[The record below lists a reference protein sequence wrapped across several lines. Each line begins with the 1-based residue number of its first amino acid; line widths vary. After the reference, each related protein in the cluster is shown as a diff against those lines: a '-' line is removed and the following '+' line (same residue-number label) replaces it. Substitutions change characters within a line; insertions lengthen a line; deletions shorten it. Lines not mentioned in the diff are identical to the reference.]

1 MPRLNVLSKI
11 EIQNYEKLPDL
22 SEKDW
27 DEIIDKLRNND
38 VFLNLRVP
46 VTKIIFILQYGYF
59 RKSHR
64 FFSITDFKK
73 EDIKYISILFNLT
86 LSSIQSEINKKNELN
101 TKHLFWKQRSVI
113 LKELGYQSYRDH
125 KQIIQKEI
133 HFYIN
138 KRLKPKNIF
147 EQVILFLRK
156 QKIELPSYDS
166 LQKEITNGLNDFE
179 DQLSK
184 QIKLHLDND
193 IRQLLDQLLDE
204 IIKED
209 QHFKT
214 GVKTSVLTQLKTPNQ
229 SIKFGKISE
238 SIENFKTVSEIF
250 KALLPIMDKLNFS
263 PEVIAYHASWTIKAR
278 LFQIQQFPSVEKRY
292 LHLLSFISHQY
303 KLRQDNFVDVFLN
316 AVKNYQ
322 NFIEKEKREMILASL
337 IEKDTVKK
345 LSTSRNHYKEICE
358 QMIAI
363 ADSLLPDNEKFQEFM
378 QLAEKIKSHRKKQ
391 EIELDEIAQEVENK
405 LSSEELYYSLLEKH
419 HRKLLGKVSSIIEQ
433 LEFDPEVSDPN
444 LIDVINFYKE
454 NNGDLSKLNDITFLD
469 DKEQEYVLDLNGNIK
484 NALCKVLLMFKIES
498 ALKSGTLNLKYS
510 YKYLSF
516 EAYLFSKSEWAENK
530 AEFLN
535 KADMEHLKDSV
546 TVLNE
551 LKEKLD
557 EAYHKTNSTF
567 NQGKN
572 SYLKLDRNK
581 KPIVS
586 TPADE
591 QKPKE
596 CIISDLLP
604 SERYFSLQQILHQVN
619 DSVKF
624 LDNFEHFSIKRQT
637 GRPGNNTFLAII
649 MALGCN
655 IGIRKISRISK
666 GISADTLENTRT
678 WYFTIESLNNA
689 NAQIISAINQLS
701 LPRLYLTKDGEI
713 HTSSDGQ
720 KFGVKPESLNSNYS
734 FKYFGKERGVSVYT
748 FLDQRSSIFST
759 NVINSS
765 SRESTFVLDGLC
777 FSNEVVSTMHST
789 DTHGYTEVIFGMMD
803 LLNINFAPRIKNVG
817 DQTLYSFEKIKSY
830 EKKDYQ
836 ILPDKYIR
844 TDMINEHWDDIL
856 RIMVSIKLQKCTAS
870 QILKRLNSYSK
881 QNPLH
886 KALKEYGRIL
896 KSIFILHYLDD
907 LDLRK
912 AIEKQLN
919 LIEHAHR
926 FARFVFFDNGQEY
939 DEPTK
944 EGQEIIAGCKQLIQN
959 CIILWNYM
967 KLTQIYDRCTSAEER
982 KRIIAAFKLSSIIS
996 WSHVNLNGEY
1006 DFNRDEIFGEE
1017 LNLEKLKKVKI
1028 LEMS

>member
-1 MPRLNVLSKI
+1 MSRLKVLSKI
-11 EIQNYEKLPDL
+11 EIQNYEKLPEV

-27 DEIIDKLRNND
+27 NEIIDKLSTND
-38 VFLNLRVP
+38 NFLKLRVP

-59 RKSHR
+59 KKSHR
-64 FFSITDFKK
+64 FFSITDFKN
-73 EDIKYISILFNLT
+73 EDIKYISVRLNLT
-86 LSSIQSEINKKNELN
+86 LSSIQSEINRRNVLN
-101 TKHLFWKQRSVI
+101 AKHLFWEQRSVI
-113 LKELGYQSYRDH
+113 LKELGYQSYKDH

-156 QKIELPSYDS
+156 QKNELPSYDS
-166 LQKEITNGLNDFE
+166 LQKEITNGLNKFE

-204 IIKED
+204 IVKED
-209 QHFKT
+209 QYFKT

-229 SIKFGKISE
+229 STKLGKINE

-250 KALLPIMDKLNFS
+250 KSLLPIMGKLNFS

-278 LFQIQQFPSVEKRY
+278 LSQIQQFTSVEKKY

-322 NFIEKEKREMILASL
+322 NFIEKEKREQTLASL
-337 IEKDTVKK
+337 IEKDTVKR
-345 LSTSRNHYKEICE
+345 LSTSRNHYKKICE
-358 QMIAI
+358 QLIAL
-363 ADSLLPDNEKFQEFM
+363 ADSLLPDNEKLQKII
-378 QLAEKIKSHRKKQ
+378 QLAEKEKSRRKNH
-391 EIELDEIAQEVENK
+391 ELELDDMAQQVEDK

-419 HRKLLGKVSSIIEQ
+419 NRKLLGKVSSIIEQ
-433 LEFDPEVSDPN
+433 LEFEPDTSDPN
-444 LIDVINFYKE
+444 LIEVINYYKE
-454 NNGDLSKLNDITFLD
+454 NDGDLSKLNDMTFVN
-469 DKEQEYVLDLNGNIK
+469 DKEHEYVHDSSGHIK

-516 EAYLFSKSEWAENK
+516 ESYLFNKTEWNENK
-530 AEFLN
+530 NEFLN

-546 TVLNE
+546 PVLNE
-551 LKEKLD
+551 LEEQLD
-557 EAYHKTNSTF
+557 KAYHTTNTNF

-619 DSVKF
+619 DSTKF
-624 LDNFEHFSIKRQT
+624 LESFEHFSIKHQK
-637 GRPGNNTFLAII
+637 GRPDDNTFMAII

-655 IGIRKISRISK
+655 IGIKKISKISK
-666 GISADTLENTRT
+666 GISADTLENAFT
-678 WYFTIESLNNA
+678 WYFTQENLNTINA
-689 NAQIISAINQLS
+689 LIISVINQLFLS
-701 LPRLYLTKDGEI
+701 RLYLTKEGEI

-720 KFGVKPESLNSNYS
+720 KFGVKPESLNANYS

-748 FLDQRSSIFST
+748 FLDQRSSIFFT

-777 FSNEVVSTMHST
+777 FSNEVISTMHST
-789 DTHGYTEVIFGMMD
+789 DTHGYTEVIFGMMN
-803 LLNINFAPRIKNVG
+803 LLDINFAPRIKNVG
-817 DQTLYSFEKIKSY
+817 GQTLYSFEKIKSY
-830 EKKDYQ
+830 EKKEYK
-836 ILPDKYIR
+836 ILPNKYIR
-844 TDMINEHWDDIL
+844 TDRINEHWDDIL

-896 KSIFILHYLDD
+896 KSIFILHYFDD

-912 AIEKQLN
+912 SIEKQLN

-944 EGQEIIAGCKQLIQN
+944 EGQEIIAGCKQLVQN

-967 KLTQIYDRCTSAEER
+967 KLTQIYDRSASAEEK
-982 KRIIAAFKLSSIIS
+982 KRIIEAIKSSSIIS

-1006 DFNRDEIFGEE
+1006 DFNREENSGEE
-1017 LNLEKLKKVKI
+1017 LNLEKLKSVEI